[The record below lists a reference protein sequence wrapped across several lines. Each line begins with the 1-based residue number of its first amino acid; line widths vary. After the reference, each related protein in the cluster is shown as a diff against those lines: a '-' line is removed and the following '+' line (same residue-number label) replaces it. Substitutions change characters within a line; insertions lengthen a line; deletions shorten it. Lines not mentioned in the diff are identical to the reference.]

1 MKCLRTGPVSE
12 YMNDSADSC
21 IVAHDDMKLQFF
33 SADFFYGDK
42 TLLLPHLVKSNAA
55 ADGVPGIYVLGLPKE
70 KVFYIM

>member
-42 TLLLPHLVKSNAA
+42 TLLLPHLVKSNYTMEIFDKKAEFRC
-55 ADGVPGIYVLGLPKE
+55 LPPE
-70 KVFYIM
+70 KKL